1 MLLLHSSHTYQT
13 HSRTQHSSGTHE
25 VISLASSW
33 LLGFFAYIELLSLY
47 FISLTGT
54 PTTPSTPAV
63 AMHKSIGSGVPRTI
77 QNAAHAPYDPS
88 NPSDLDSHAN
98 VNANPSR
105 ATENTPLLEDSI
117 YDEDLSSLASY
128 DNETRGEPSRGRQ
141 DGKSRRLRERSRHAA
156 RKAKAVLDN
165 YIEWMAE
172 HEHYVEQ
179 PQVIWEY
186 ELFKWTMQKARV
198 TPLIKGSWGRTGV
211 ERGKIQRSV

>member
-1 MLLLHSSHTYQT
+1 L
-13 HSRTQHSSGTHE
+13 
-25 VISLASSW
+25 
-33 LLGFFAYIELLSLY
+33 AYIELLFLY

-54 PTTPSTPAV
+54 PTTPSTPTV

-77 QNAAHAPYDPS
+77 QNAAPAPYDPS

-141 DGKSRRLRERSRHAA
+141 DGKSRRLRERSLHAA

-211 ERGKIQRSV
+211 ARGKIQRSV